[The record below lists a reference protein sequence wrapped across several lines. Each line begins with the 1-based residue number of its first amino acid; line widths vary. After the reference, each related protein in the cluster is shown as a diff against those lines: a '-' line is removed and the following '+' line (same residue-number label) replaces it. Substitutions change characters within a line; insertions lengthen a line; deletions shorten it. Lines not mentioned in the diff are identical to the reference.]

1 MVALWHTHMA
11 VIELPL
17 DEDVRLPLPVIVNFR
32 KLPDM
37 ALPAGYYANAS
48 AFPTVLRRMHHG
60 GCPRLVC
67 APLHAVPNQ
76 LHPCRHHQEPP
87 STRAVSHRRAGHQG
101 GVSERAIPNTK
112 KDQLQ

>member
-11 VIELPL
+11 AIELPP

-48 AFPTVLRRMHHG
+48 AFPTVL
-60 GCPRLVC
+60 
-67 APLHAVPNQ
+67 
-76 LHPCRHHQEPP
+76 
-87 STRAVSHRRAGHQG
+87 
-101 GVSERAIPNTK
+101 
-112 KDQLQ
+112 